1 MKKVLFSILAAA
13 AVFASCTK
21 FVYDEPVKFIEAE
34 TPEVTAKAV
43 SDSAIFVTVVPKQ
56 STSFYSYIVAKGRA
70 AKLDS
75 VSLLKNGYKAN
86 ALKVGEET
94 YCGVIDFAKQA
105 TVSLSIKGLAPNTYY
120 TVYAVANN
128 AQGKVSSVAAA
139 TCLTTDG
146 IAPTLKGFD
155 YEEED
160 SVLTFAI
167 KFDDP
172 VALGGGTVTAHYY
185 ALYGG
190 TVKKTV
196 GESSYYALKEQGNY
210 EVPADS
216 LFAKDNYI
224 YVFLPRE
231 QYIPGAYVSLSY
243 TEGLAMNALGE
254 KCAAFEG
261 YEDMIYDSKEG
272 GYVSYGI
279 YGQYENVPFKLSLN
293 PEGDA
298 EEEDDSM
305 AEAGDDEEEEEE
317 LEPEI
322 FSDWTELVM
331 KSYAQ
336 TKYPLAGRKITTA
349 AISVVDGNGRTVSYT
364 GQQLTIVDKAN
375 GIVGVALDEDPGFG
389 TYVSY
394 SIAAKSVLDIYGNTN
409 AEFSVEKGYF
419 CSYGYTLDDIIGTY
433 TVAGY
438 SYYGTQ
444 YNASGTWV
452 IEKSDNEKYD
462 LKISIDKWYMTC
474 DYALYAN
481 FDKDNGELR
490 IPGYQKFHSIYAET
504 EPAELIADI
513 YFANFSGELDDVIT
527 IYVPKA
533 GTLSDCDSYF
543 GLYGVAAKDE
553 YKDDYD
559 GTFNMFYNIQGARQ

>member
-86 ALKVGEET
+86 ALKIGEET

-105 TVSLSIKGLAPNTYY
+105 TVSLNIKGLAPNTYY

-146 IAPTLKGFD
+146 IAPVLKGFD
-155 YEEED
+155 CEEED
-160 SVLTFAI
+160 SVLAFAI

-190 TVKKTV
+190 TEKKTA
-196 GESSYYALKEQGNY
+196 GETSYYALKEQGNY

-261 YEDMIYDSKEG
+261 YEDMIYDSEEG

-279 YGQYENVPFKLSLN
+279 YGQYKNVPFKLSLN

-298 EEEDDSM
+298 EDEDDSM
-305 AEAGDDEEEEEE
+305 AEADDDEEEEEE

-336 TKYPLAGRKITTA
+336 TQYPLAGRKITTA

-419 CSYGYTLDDIIGTY
+419 CSYGYTVADIVGTY
-433 TVAGY
+433 SVSAYNAYTGAAVSTSFAIAESDDATKGNIIITKYLNIPTTLYATFDLDNGYFTVKAGVGLY
-438 SYYGTQ
+438 QDTKNGYIYATDFYNGDYAVFNVPAAGSITCSDYYVGAYVYGTDGSKKG
-444 YNASGTWV
+444 YYLLS
-452 IEKSDNEKYD
+452 YD
-462 LKISIDKWYMTC
+462 FVAT
-474 DYALYAN
+474 
-481 FDKDNGELR
+481 R
-490 IPGYQKFHSIYAET
+490 T
-504 EPAELIADI
+504 E
-513 YFANFSGELDDVIT
+513 
-527 IYVPKA
+527 
-533 GTLSDCDSYF
+533 
-543 GLYGVAAKDE
+543 
-553 YKDDYD
+553 
-559 GTFNMFYNIQGARQ
+559 

>member
-21 FVYDEPVKFIEAE
+21 FVYDEPIKFIEAE

-43 SDSAIFVTVVPKQ
+43 SDSAISVTVVPKQ

-105 TVSLSIKGLAPNTYY
+105 TVSLNIKGLAPNTYY

-146 IAPTLKGFD
+146 IAPVLKDFD

-167 KFDDP
+167 QFDDP

-190 TVKKTV
+190 TEKKTA
-196 GESSYYALKEQGNY
+196 GETSYYALKEQGNY

-216 LFAKDNYI
+216 LFAKGNCI

-261 YEDMIYDSKEG
+261 YEDMIYDSE
-272 GYVSYGI
+272 SYEYYSEGI
-279 YGQYENVPFKLSLN
+279 YAQYANVPFKLSLN

-305 AEAGDDEEEEEE
+305 DEAGDDEEEEE
-317 LEPEI
+317 LEPEA
-322 FSDWTELVM
+322 FTDWTELVM
-331 KSYAQ
+331 MSYAQ
-336 TKYPLAGRKITTA
+336 TKYPLYRCRVSTV

-364 GQQLTIVDKAN
+364 GEQLGIVDKAN

-394 SIAAKSVLDIYGNTN
+394 SIAAKSIYDIYGNTN
-409 AEFSVEKGYF
+409 AEFSVKNGYL
-419 CSYGYTLDDIIGTY
+419 CSYGYTVDDILGTY
-433 TVAGY
+433 TI
-438 SYYGTQ
+438 SGTQ
-444 YNASGTWV
+444 ATSSTPASSTIV
-452 IEKSDNEKYD
+452 IEKSDDEKYGNVM
-462 LKISIDKWYMTC
+462 MTTVLGIEKS
-474 DYALYAN
+474 ALYCE
-481 FDKDNGELR
+481 FDGD
-490 IPGYQKFHSIYAET
+490 
-504 EPAELIADI
+504 
-513 YFANFSGELDDVIT
+513 
-527 IYVPKA
+527 A
-533 GTLSDCDSYF
+533 GTLLIYEYDIFYGDKDAGYCTYFNNAGDTAYSYQSGKITF
-543 GLYGVAAKDE
+543 PGYFCVAQLAGGSVTGLVYAYKNAVATK
-553 YKDDYD
+553 
-559 GTFNMFYNIQGARQ
+559 N